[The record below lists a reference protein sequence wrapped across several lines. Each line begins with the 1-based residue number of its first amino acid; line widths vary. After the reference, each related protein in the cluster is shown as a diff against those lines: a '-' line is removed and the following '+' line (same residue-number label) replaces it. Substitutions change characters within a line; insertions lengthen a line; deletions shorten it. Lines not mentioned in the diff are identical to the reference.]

1 MANPLQT
8 LIAEREAE
16 AEARGEARGERLALR
31 KVLQARFGPLPDPVE
46 RRIAAADAR
55 ELEVLLDSAAVV
67 ESVDDL

>member
-16 AEARGEARGERLALR
+16 AEARGEARGERQALR
-31 KVLQARFGPLPDPVE
+31 KVLQARFGPLPEFVE
-46 RRIAAADAR
+46 RRIEAADAR
-55 ELEVLLDSAAVV
+55 ELEALLDSAAVV

>member
-16 AEARGEARGERLALR
+16 GEARGERLALR